1 MLQRLRLVAPK
12 RLTVIYYLDCSIMN
26 SPSSMTEA
34 HTQQV
39 AQPLVEIASLKR
51 LLKDTYD
58 ALTRQRELL
67 LLRQLDLSAASL
79 NSFGSL
85 NSGLD
90 DLETR
95 LANEQTEIAQLRAL
109 VDNVALI
116 NSSLEIDTVLSQ
128 AMDVVIALTGAERGF
143 IVLGNAQDDGLE
155 FRVARQADMLGRS
168 SSSND
173 PQLSQSLIRDVMAS
187 GKPLLADN
195 AYKDERLRSASV
207 AQLTLRS
214 VLCVPM
220 NYRGQI
226 LGVVYVDNRVRA
238 GAFDQRELNLLA
250 AFANLTAISLQNAGF
265 YQEIQQA
272 VSAITALKEMIDNVF
287 ESIGSGIL
295 TTDANDAIMT
305 INSAAESI
313 LRKHRDS
320 IIGEPIQNALHDFS
334 DDLRDVLTQVRDSGE
349 AQLVETELQVDE
361 EERVAINLKLSPLV
375 DQDGQRQG
383 VTLVLDDITE
393 QRERDETLN
402 IVRRYLPPQLVDKF
416 QLIANLDLGGERRE
430 VTCMYVDVR
439 SLTSIPQGIRPAE
452 LMEIVNVY
460 LAVATDC
467 IHQTSGVIDKYMG
480 QEIMALFNTQLN
492 PMEDHAAMAVE
503 AALLIEEAFAK
514 VYEHLGLDTNTR
526 YYRIGINTG
535 VATLG
540 NVGSLS
546 RRDFSAIGDTINL
559 AKRLEENAGMGQI
572 LIGEDTR
579 RQLENSLTHPLKIAF
594 QELEP
599 IQVKGRQQ
607 QTRVYSISRML
618 PDYSANSTH
627 SANPANSA
635 NTP

>member
-1 MLQRLRLVAPK
+1 MTDLQIQQ
-12 RLTVIYYLDCSIMN
+12 TV
-26 SPSSMTEA
+26 
-34 HTQQV
+34 
-39 AQPLVEIASLKR
+39 QPLVEIASLKR
-51 LLKDTYD
+51 LLKETYD
-58 ALTRQRELL
+58 ALSRQRDLLQMRQVEL
-67 LLRQLDLSAASL
+67 SSASL
-79 NSFGSL
+79 NAFGIL

-90 DLETR
+90 ELETR
-95 LANEQTEIAQLRAL
+95 LANEQTEIAQLRTL

-116 NSSLEIDTVLSQ
+116 NSSLEIDTILSQ
-128 AMDVVIALTGAERGF
+128 AMDVIIALTGAERGF
-143 IVLGNAQDDGLE
+143 IVLGNTQDSELE

-168 SSSND
+168 STSND
-173 PQLSQSLIRDVMAS
+173 PQLSHSLIRDVMAS

-195 AYKDERLRSASV
+195 AYKDERLRSVSV

-214 VLCVPM
+214 VLCVPLK
-220 NYRGQI
+220 YRGQV

-238 GAFDQRELNLLA
+238 GAFEQRELNLLD
-250 AFANLTAISLQNAGF
+250 AFANLTAIALQNAGF

-295 TTDANDAIMT
+295 TTDAQDSIMT

-313 LRKHRDS
+313 LNKSRES
-320 IIGEPIQNALHDFS
+320 IIGEPVQNALQDFNT
-334 DDLRDVLTQVRDSGE
+334 DLRDILLKVRDGGE
-349 AQLVETELQVDE
+349 AQLIETELRVDHE
-361 EERVAINLKLSPLV
+361 ARIAVNLKLSPLI

-439 SLTSIPQGIRPAE
+439 SLSSLPSGIRPAE
-452 LMEIVNVY
+452 LMETINIY
-460 LAVATDC
+460 MAVATDC

-480 QEIMALFNTQLN
+480 QEIMVLFNTQLN

-503 AALLIEEAFAK
+503 SALLIQEAFDQL
-514 VYEHLGLDTNTR
+514 YTHLGLDPNTR

-540 NVGSLS
+540 NVGSIS

-559 AKRLEENAGMGQI
+559 AKRLEENAGLGQI
-572 LIGEDTR
+572 IISEDTR
-579 RQLENSLTHPLKIAF
+579 RQLEYSLTHPLKIIF

-607 QTRVYSISRML
+607 QTRVYSISRS
-618 PDYSANSTH
+618 SAV
-627 SANPANSA
+627 
-635 NTP
+635 TP

>member
-1 MLQRLRLVAPK
+1 
-12 RLTVIYYLDCSIMN
+12 
-26 SPSSMTEA
+26 MTDA
-34 HTQQV
+34 QNQQTI
-39 AQPLVEIASLKR
+39 QPLVEIASLKR
-51 LLKDTYD
+51 LLKETYD
-58 ALTRQRELL
+58 ALSRQRDLL
-67 LLRQLDLSAASL
+67 QIRQVDVSAASL
-79 NSFGSL
+79 NAFDSL
-85 NSGLD
+85 NRGLD
-90 DLETR
+90 ELEGR
-95 LANEQTEIAQLRAL
+95 LANEQTEIAQLRTL
-109 VDNVALI
+109 VDNVALM
-116 NSSLEIDTVLSQ
+116 NSSLDIDHVLSQ

-143 IVLGNAQDDGLE
+143 IILGNAQDGDLE
-155 FRVARQADMLGRS
+155 FRVARQADVLGRS
-168 SSSND
+168 STSND
-173 PQLSQSLIRDVMAS
+173 PQLSHSLIRDVMAT

-195 AYKDERLRSASV
+195 AYKDERLRSVSV

-214 VLCVPM
+214 VLCVPL
-220 NYRGQI
+220 NYRGRV

-238 GAFDQRELNLLA
+238 GAFEQRELNLLA
-250 AFANLTAISLQNAGF
+250 AFANLTAIALQNAGF

-295 TTDANDAIMT
+295 TTDAEDSIMT

-313 LRKHRDS
+313 LQKSRES
-320 IIGEPIQNALHDFS
+320 VIGEPVQTALYQFG
-334 DDLRDVLTQVRDSGE
+334 DDLRDILLKVRNSGE
-349 AQLVETELQVDE
+349 AQLIETEFQVDQE
-361 EERVAINLKLSPLV
+361 TRIAVNLKLSPLM
-375 DQDGQRQG
+375 DQEGQRQG

-439 SLTSIPQGIRPAE
+439 SFSTLPQGIRPAE
-452 LMEIVNVY
+452 LMETINVY

-492 PMEDHAAMAVE
+492 PMEDHAATAVE
-503 AALLIEEAFAK
+503 AALLIHDAFTNIYAN
-514 VYEHLGLDTNTR
+514 LGLDPNTR
-526 YYRIGINTG
+526 YYRIGINSG

-559 AKRLEENAGMGQI
+559 AKRLEENAANGQI
-572 LIGEDTR
+572 IISEDTR
-579 RQLENSLTHPLKIAF
+579 RQLENSMTHPLKIAF

-599 IQVKGRQQ
+599 IQAKGRQQ
-607 QTRVYSISRML
+607 QTRVYSISR
-618 PDYSANSTH
+618 S
-627 SANPANSA
+627 
-635 NTP
+635 